1 MRPTLLP
8 NLRRL
13 WRDAQ
18 TLQLGSDPDHAV
30 VIRFARPAASRALDL
45 LDGSATTSG
54 LRAGAAQLGVAQLD
68 VEEIVDLLRRLGL
81 VLGAHELTPS
91 ALPEGTRRR
100 LSIEAAAIALRRR
113 AKSIPSPAEIIRTA
127 TTPAEIIR
135 RRSEACVLVAG
146 DGPLVAPVAAALAAA
161 GVGHIDPALDGVIRP
176 GDVLVGG
183 FSAADVRQPRAVA
196 IADAV
201 TRAAPGT
208 DLSKARSKRAAFVV
222 QFGARP
228 SATLGA
234 RGVRLRHLPVL
245 EVGIRLGTVVIGP
258 LVRPR
263 ASPCRN
269 CLELHR
275 QDRDPVWP
283 VLKAQLATA
292 PSGDEEPCAQ
302 TTALAGAAY
311 VAEEVLTYLDGA
323 EPRTEAA
330 IVEITR
336 PGEMRR
342 RTWDAHPRCD
352 CRRRQLSKP
361 LIQEAGKNK

>member
-1 MRPTLLP
+1 
-8 NLRRL
+8 
-13 WRDAQ
+13 
-18 TLQLGSDPDHAV
+18 
-30 VIRFARPAASRALDL
+30 
-45 LDGSATTSG
+45 
-54 LRAGAAQLGVAQLD
+54 
-68 VEEIVDLLRRLGL
+68 
-81 VLGAHELTPS
+81 
-91 ALPEGTRRR
+91 
-100 LSIEAAAIALRRR
+100 
-113 AKSIPSPAEIIRTA
+113 
-127 TTPAEIIR
+127 
-135 RRSEACVLVAG
+135 LVAG

-176 GDVLVGG
+176 GDILVGG
-183 FSAADVRQPRAVA
+183 FGADDVRRPRAVA

-208 DLSKARSKRAAFVV
+208 DLSAARSKRAAFVV

-263 ASPCRN
+263 TSPCRN

-275 QDRDPVWP
+275 RDRDPVWP

-323 EPRTEAA
+323 QPRTEAA

-336 PGEMRR
+336 PGEARR
-342 RTWDAHPRCD
+342 RAWAAHPRCQ
-352 CRRRQLSKP
+352 CRRRSSR
-361 LIQEAGKNK
+361 